1 MPDEAKRP
9 GLKFYAMM
17 LVVLFVTMVMHELV
31 HLVTALAFGVE
42 TFAFGL
48 ARVSYQ
54 LPVAAAEFATQ
65 STIISISGPLFTLS
79 LGLFG
84 AWLAVSRKVAFGYD
98 LVFVALYQR
107 LMAMAMSVF
116 TGNHNDEARVS
127 LELGFD
133 WWVLPSVFVTIL
145 ATAFVASSIR
155 LRFGIL
161 VLFLS
166 YLTTSVGYTALIFLD
181 GQFPGQGPCDSVM
194 APFYDPHF
202 GC

>member
-1 MPDEAKRP
+1 MANKQKKP
-9 GLKFYAMM
+9 GLKFYAVM
-17 LVVLFVTMVMHELV
+17 LVVLFITMTLHELV
-31 HLVTALAFGVE
+31 HLVTALALGVE

-48 ARVSYQ
+48 GRVSYQ
-54 LPVAAAEFATQ
+54 VPVADFATQ
-65 STIISISGPLFTLS
+65 EMIISISGPIFTLS

-84 AWLAVSRKVAFGYD
+84 MWLAVRRKIAFGYD
-98 LVFVALYQR
+98 LVFVALFQR
-107 LMAMAMSVF
+107 LMAMAMSVM

-127 LELGFD
+127 LELGLE

-145 ATAFVASSIR
+145 AAAFIASSVR

-166 YLTTSVGYTALIFLD
+166 YLTSSVGYTALVFLD
-181 GQFPGQGPCDSVM
+181 GQFPGQGHCDSVM

>member
-1 MPDEAKRP
+1 MADRVKKP
-9 GLKFYAMM
+9 GLKFYATM

-31 HLVTALAFGVE
+31 HLITALALGVE

-54 LPVAAAEFATQ
+54 MPTADFSTQ
-65 STIISISGPLFTLS
+65 ATIISISGPIFTLS

-84 AWLAVSRKVAFGYD
+84 AWLAVRRKISFGYD

-107 LMAMAMSVF
+107 LMAMAMSVV

-127 LELGFD
+127 LELGLE
-133 WWVLPSVFVTIL
+133 WWVLPSLFVAIL
-145 ATAFVASSIR
+145 AAAFVASSIR
-155 LRFGIL
+155 LRFGVL

-166 YLTTSVGYTALIFLD
+166 YLVTSAGYTALIFLD
-181 GQFPGQGPCDSVM
+181 GQFPGQGPCDSIM